1 MKLKRIIA
9 AMAAA
14 AVAVSTLAVSA
25 FAATV
30 TLNSEYT
37 GGWSQ
42 SALIPKSEFEAIGG
56 DVKVVLEVERHDP
69 LVGDGNYL
77 LKAMNAPESWDEIT
91 SQFTSDTAIR
101 KGDGFIVVGKDVT
114 SVEFVVP
121 EATWQA
127 FHGYINDGVEDE
139 TTSGLSFQV
148 NDVIIKSAEL
158 SAGSPE
164 GEFTVVD
171 EAMSAEIMK
180 NGVSALGET
189 ADEAV
194 ADDTAADTTDD
205 AAAATDDAAAD
216 TAVDTTADAP
226 AADTAA
232 TTATATGNASAAVIV
247 SVMAVAGAAAIAAK
261 KRK

>member
-1 MKLKRIIA
+1 MNFKKIIA
-9 AMAAA
+9 SVAAA

-77 LKAMNAPESWDEIT
+77 LKAMNAAESWDEIT

-121 EATWQA
+121 EATWQS
-127 FHGYINDGVEDE
+127 FHGYINDGDEDE
-139 TTSGLSFQV
+139 TSSGLSFQV

-171 EAMSAEIMK
+171 EATSADIMK
-180 NGVSALGET
+180 NGVPAADT
-189 ADEAV
+189 A
-194 ADDTAADTTDD
+194 AADTT
-205 AAAATDDAAAD
+205 TE
-216 TAVDTTADAP
+216 DAP

-232 TTATATGNASAAVIV
+232 TTATATGNTSAAVIV

>member
-1 MKLKRIIA
+1 MNFKKIIA
-9 AMAAA
+9 SVAAA

-77 LKAMNAPESWDEIT
+77 LKAMNAAESWDEIT

-121 EATWQA
+121 EATWQS

-139 TTSGLSFQV
+139 TSSGLSFQV

-171 EAMSAEIMK
+171 EATSADIMK
-180 NGVSALGET
+180 NGVPAADT
-189 ADEAV
+189 A
-194 ADDTAADTTDD
+194 AADTT
-205 AAAATDDAAAD
+205 TEE
-216 TAVDTTADAP
+216 AP

-232 TTATATGNASAAVIV
+232 TTATATGNTSAAVIV

>member
-1 MKLKRIIA
+1 MNFKKIIA
-9 AMAAA
+9 SVAAA

-77 LKAMNAPESWDEIT
+77 LKPMNAAENWDAIT
-91 SQFTSDTAIR
+91 DQLTSDTAIR

-121 EATWQA
+121 EATWQS

-139 TTSGLSFQV
+139 TSSGLSFQV

-171 EAMSAEIMK
+171 EATSADIMK
-180 NGVSALGET
+180 NGVPA
-189 ADEAV
+189 A
-194 ADDTAADTTDD
+194 DTAADTT
-205 AAAATDDAAAD
+205 TE
-216 TAVDTTADAP
+216 DAP

-232 TTATATGNASAAVIV
+232 TTATATGNTSAAVIV

>member
-1 MKLKRIIA
+1 MNFKKIIA
-9 AMAAA
+9 SVAAA

-77 LKAMNAPESWDEIT
+77 LKAMNAAESWDEIT

-121 EATWQA
+121 EATWQS

-139 TTSGLSFQV
+139 TSSGLSFQV

-171 EAMSAEIMK
+171 EATSADIMK
-180 NGVSALGET
+180 NGVP
-189 ADEAV
+189 
-194 ADDTAADTTDD
+194 AADT
-205 AAAATDDAAAD
+205 AATDDAAAD
-216 TAVDTTADAP
+216 TTTEDAP

-232 TTATATGNASAAVIV
+232 TTATATGNTSAAVIV

>member
-1 MKLKRIIA
+1 MNFKKIIA
-9 AMAAA
+9 SVAAA

-77 LKAMNAPESWDEIT
+77 LKAMNAAESWDEIT

-121 EATWQA
+121 EATWQS

-139 TTSGLSFQV
+139 TSSGLSFQV

-171 EAMSAEIMK
+171 EATSADIMQ
-180 NGVSALGET
+180 NGVPA
-189 ADEAV
+189 A
-194 ADDTAADTTDD
+194 DTAADTT
-205 AAAATDDAAAD
+205 TEE
-216 TAVDTTADAP
+216 AP

-232 TTATATGNASAAVIV
+232 TTATATGNTSAAVIV

>member
-1 MKLKRIIA
+1 MNFKKIIA
-9 AMAAA
+9 SVAAA

-56 DVKVVLEVERHDP
+56 DVKVVLEVERHEP
-69 LVGDGNYL
+69 LIGDGNYL
-77 LKAMNAPESWDEIT
+77 LKAMNAAESWDEIT

-114 SVEFVVP
+114 SIEFVVP
-121 EATWQA
+121 EATWQS

-171 EAMSAEIMK
+171 EATSADIMQ
-180 NGVSALGET
+180 NGVPAADT
-189 ADEAV
+189 A
-194 ADDTAADTTDD
+194 AADTT
-205 AAAATDDAAAD
+205 TDE
-216 TAVDTTADAP
+216 AP

-232 TTATATGNASAAVIV
+232 TTATATGNTSAAVIV

>member
-1 MKLKRIIA
+1 MNFKKIIA
-9 AMAAA
+9 SVAAA

-77 LKAMNAPESWDEIT
+77 LKAMNAAESWDEIT

-121 EATWQA
+121 EATWQS

-139 TTSGLSFQV
+139 TSSGLSFQV

-171 EAMSAEIMK
+171 EATSADIMK
-180 NGVSALGET
+180 NGVP
-189 ADEAV
+189 
-194 ADDTAADTTDD
+194 AADT
-205 AAAATDDAAAD
+205 AATDDAAAD
-216 TAVDTTADAP
+216 TTTEAP

-232 TTATATGNASAAVIV
+232 TTATATGNTSAAVIV

>member
-1 MKLKRIIA
+1 MNFKKIIA
-9 AMAAA
+9 SVAAA

-56 DVKVVLEVERHDP
+56 DVKVVLEVERHEP
-69 LVGDGNYL
+69 LIGDGNYL
-77 LKAMNAPESWDEIT
+77 LKAMNAAESWDEIT

-114 SVEFVVP
+114 SIEFVVP
-121 EATWQA
+121 EATWQS

-171 EAMSAEIMK
+171 EATSADIMK
-180 NGVSALGET
+180 NGVPA
-189 ADEAV
+189 A
-194 ADDTAADTTDD
+194 DTAADTT
-205 AAAATDDAAAD
+205 TEE
-216 TAVDTTADAP
+216 AP

-232 TTATATGNASAAVIV
+232 TTATATGNTSAAVIV
-247 SVMAVAGAAAIAAK
+247 SVMAVAGAAAIATK